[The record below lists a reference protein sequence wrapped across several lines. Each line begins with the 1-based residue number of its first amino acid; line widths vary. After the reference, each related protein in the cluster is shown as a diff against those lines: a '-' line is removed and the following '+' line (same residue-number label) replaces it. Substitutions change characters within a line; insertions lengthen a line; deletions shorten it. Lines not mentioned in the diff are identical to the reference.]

1 MKGGLLQPAIICN
14 TLFDTGANPF
24 NYTYLYFINR
34 IKSQVPIDINMVDE
48 PVNKN
53 GTVERYSHFYVIYFI
68 ILNVIDLQIYFLIH
82 QMKD

>member
-34 IKSQVPIDINMVDE
+34 IKSQVPIDIYMIDE
-48 PVNKN
+48 PVYL
-53 GTVERYSHFYVIYFI
+53 RQMQVIRKMLSVALVYC
-68 ILNVIDLQIYFLIH
+68 LI
-82 QMKD
+82 